1 MLTCFPP
8 HQEENFYNLL
18 YISAILNHE
27 LNEDRD
33 SYLFPVLP
41 SLWGLE
47 QCLTHT
53 KSLNEWVNKWGNW
66 SPGGLVISPQLKNWQ
81 LVPVKARTHFRTSV
95 LSRWRPTQAR
105 MESTPPLFEGVC
117 PRFPFSLTSCK
128 IIIIPWNKLSQRPCW
143 DFPVVSNVVNPNK
156 PDRKG
161 AAALWIKKQ
170 IKSFL
175 SFKLQ
180 LAIPQS
186 KGVLD
191 KPKWPLPVL
200 HQVFSPPRKLSLISS
215 QRATGK

>member
-1 MLTCFPP
+1 MRKLISRRFSNFSPIKKLAASTCQSQNSF
-8 HQEENFYNLL
+8 QDLRAVQMETY
-18 YISAILNHE
+18 
-27 LNEDRD
+27 
-33 SYLFPVLP
+33 P
-41 SLWGLE
+41 SQDG
-47 QCLTHT
+47 
-53 KSLNEWVNKWGNW
+53 KY
-66 SPGGLVISPQLKNWQ
+66 
-81 LVPVKARTHFRTSV
+81 
-95 LSRWRPTQAR
+95 
-105 MESTPPLFEGVC
+105 STLFEGVC

-175 SFKLQ
+175 NFKFQ